1 MQKNIANQL
10 TIASVIMEHVER
22 DEKIESTFVRCIGY
36 IHVFPFYLEG
46 SFTFV
51 HCISA
56 PLGLAIHLVGLLL
69 TWYQARVHSFSA
81 SPSAICQPRRPPR
94 PAPAAC
100 TVAHGPELRRLHR
113 QPTPSCVPLARAAP
127 RRTAHIRSLR
137 GSRSRPQRPPCRRRP
152 LARSRAART
161 RGLPPT
167 SRAAPPLPTYA
178 LLPLLCFTS
187 LPLARNLLCPPILSS
202 VKKK

>member
-22 DEKIESTFVRCIGY
+22 DKKIESTFVRCIGY

-94 PAPAAC
+94 P
-100 TVAHGPELRRLHR
+100 
-113 QPTPSCVPLARAAP
+113 
-127 RRTAHIRSLR
+127 
-137 GSRSRPQRPPCRRRP
+137 RRP
-152 LARSRAART
+152 LALSHMVPSCAACTGSPRRPVCRLPVRPHAVLPTLEACAAPVRGLNALPVGVGRSR
-161 RGLPPT
+161 GPEPPA
-167 SRAAPPLPTYA
+167 RAASHPPLT
-178 LLPLLCFTS
+178 
-187 LPLARNLLCPPILSS
+187 RHLLCPPTLCFPCSALLPSLSRETCFAHPFS
-202 VKKK
+202 PQ